1 MTHCGLKTAGPLPS
15 IQALLAWCL
24 IFIVCSP
31 LSPARNAAA
40 QDVKVITDIN
50 AWNHPVKKVL
60 QKYEVVIK
68 KVELHNQ
75 TYPVFYV
82 ELPYD
87 PKFRHNDRFFRPLYY
102 EILKAN
108 GFWDYS
114 LVDPLSEVRINIK
127 WNKKTK
133 ALSEDMESI
142 K

>member
-1 MTHCGLKTAGPLPS
+1 MPTP
-15 IQALLAWCL
+15 
-24 IFIVCSP
+24 
-31 LSPARNAAA
+31 NAAA
-40 QDVKVITDIN
+40 DDVKVINDIN
-50 AWNHPVKKVL
+50 TWSHPVKKVF
-60 QKYEVVIK
+60 QKHEVVIK

-133 ALSEDMESI
+133 ALSEDMEGI